1 MPYIEFLPK
10 VGSKKGFVS
19 VCWRRIECAD
29 AKNHRITYHM
39 RIHDVVCCPLTAI
52 LQKYYACLPN
62 FHAVGIVFLRSFS
75 DIFFL
80 LLVGIFFTESW
91 RGFFFFFSSAITMIC
106 SIQDIGSYGLYDPGG
121 QKKHANSKEYHF
133 KNII

>member
-75 DIFFL
+75 DIFSSFYS
-80 LLVGIFFTESW
+80 LVELEGIFFL
-91 RGFFFFFSSAITMIC
+91 FLCSAITMIC